1 MVEDPDAQYM
11 LQIQKGRT
19 GLLDVLVERHRRPL
33 TGYLYRMVQVEAV
46 AEDLAQETFLRVY
59 RARRRYMPTA
69 KFTSWLYRIAANLAL
84 NWLRDHR
91 AERWGE
97 HLESET
103 LKVHRVADERPGI
116 EQRLI
121 RAAERNEIR
130 NAILSLPP
138 RQRSAIVLHKY
149 HGMPHAQIA
158 SAMGTTETAIR
169 SLMFRGYRALRQRLA
184 HLERGQVALSRCN
197 TVQ

>member
-1 MVEDPDAQYM
+1 MAEDPDAQYM
-11 LQIQKGRT
+11 LQIQEGRT
-19 GLLDVLVERHRRPL
+19 GLLEVLVERHRRPL
-33 TGYLYRMVQVEAV
+33 MGYLYRMVQVEAV

-84 NWLRDHR
+84 NWLRDHK

-97 HLESET
+97 HLESERLT
-103 LKVHRVADERPGI
+103 AHRWADERPGI

-121 RAAERNEIR
+121 RAAERNEVR

-158 SAMGTTETAIR
+158 RAMGTTETAVR
-169 SLMFRGYRALRQRLA
+169 SLMYRGYGALRRRLA
-184 HLERGQVALSRCN
+184 HLRRGQVASSRCN
-197 TVQ
+197 TLQ